1 MSKPT
6 VAVLDDYQSISTTH
20 LAPLTPHFT
29 IQHFPQTL
37 NPADPSSQA
46 ALIARLQPFDIII
59 AQRERT
65 PLPASTLSALPNLKL
80 ILTTGARNRAI
91 DTAHCAQRGIPVA
104 GTSGPRGSGSAT
116 AHSTAQHTWALILAL
131 ARHVVRDDAALKR
144 GGETWQGETLGMNL
158 AGKTLGLVGLGK
170 LGAEVAR
177 VAVLAFDMRVVAWSE
192 NLTAE
197 KVDDVAREVGV
208 GVEGGKMRCA
218 RSKEELFEVADVVS
232 LHYVLSERSRGVVG
246 REELGRMKAGALL
259 VNTSRGPLVEE
270 KALLETL
277 ERGRIRGAA
286 LDVFDLE
293 PLPADSPWR
302 TTTWGTEGRS
312 EVVLTPHMGYGDE
325 QIHAWYE
332 EVAQNLARWLDGRE
346 LTTRLN

>member
-1 MSKPT
+1 
-6 VAVLDDYQSISTTH
+6 
-20 LAPLTPHFT
+20 
-29 IQHFPQTL
+29 
-37 NPADPSSQA
+37 
-46 ALIARLQPFDIII
+46 
-59 AQRERT
+59 
-65 PLPASTLSALPNLKL
+65 
-80 ILTTGARNRAI
+80 
-91 DTAHCAQRGIPVA
+91 
-104 GTSGPRGSGSAT
+104 
-116 AHSTAQHTWALILAL
+116 
-131 ARHVVRDDAALKR
+131 
-144 GGETWQGETLGMNL
+144 MNL

-192 NLTAE
+192 NLTGE
-197 KVDDVAREVGV
+197 KVGAVAKEVGV
-208 GVEGGKMRCA
+208 EAGKMRCA

-246 REELGRMKAGALL
+246 RAELGRMKEGALL

-277 ERGRIRGAA
+277 SRGRIRGAA

-302 TTTWGTEGRS
+302 TTAWGTEGRS